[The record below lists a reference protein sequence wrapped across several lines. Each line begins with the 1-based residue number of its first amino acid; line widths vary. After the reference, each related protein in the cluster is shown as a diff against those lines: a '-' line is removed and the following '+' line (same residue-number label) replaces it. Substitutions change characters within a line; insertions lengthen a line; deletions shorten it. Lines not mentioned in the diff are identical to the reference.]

1 MHPLR
6 ILLIITLAIAAAV
19 AVAFGALLVKTGVS
33 RVESAVLA
41 AVVFIAYLIPWGGV
55 SWWAL
60 RRARDLESLIDKT
73 RTLVESDDSTTLTD
87 RSWHGELDELARAIE
102 ALRSLLTEQRAAAA
116 EHRSTIEQIVGT
128 LGEGL
133 MAVSESGRVVFA
145 NPRVAEMFGGT
156 TPMAGRSVLEVV
168 RQKAVAEAIEVALAG
183 KATVGRVLS
192 SHGAEPRRI
201 EIRAVP
207 VTSSGEIAAVAL
219 FIDVS
224 DIERL
229 QRVRRDFLDD
239 FSHEVRTPLAG
250 LRSAAETLLAGG
262 LPAEHEAAMHQ
273 VMARQIHRIDR
284 LVRDI
289 AELNRIESGE
299 LVLERKPVDLQEIV
313 SEVYNEL
320 ADRHPGTT
328 RILVKGTRAVVSAD
342 PVRVH
347 QIVANLVDNAL
358 KHGGSEVVVE
368 TGRDEEDC
376 VVRVFDNGEGIPPGE
391 VDRIFN
397 RFYRVDRSRSQDVPG
412 LGLGLAIVK
421 HLALLHAGSIR
432 AWNRPEGGAA
442 FELRLPAA

>member
-6 ILLIITLAIAAAV
+6 VLLIVSLAIAAAV
-19 AVAFGALLVKTGVS
+19 AVAFGALLAKSGVS
-33 RVESAVLA
+33 TVESVVLA
-41 AVVFIAYLIPWGGV
+41 GAVFIAYLIPWGGV

-60 RRARDLESLIDKT
+60 RRASDLESLIDRT
-73 RTLVESDDSTTLTD
+73 RTLVEYDDSTTITD
-87 RSWHGELDELARAIE
+87 RPWHGELDELARAIE
-102 ALRSLLTEQRAAAA
+102 ALRALLTEQRASAA
-116 EHRSTIEQIVGT
+116 EHRSAIDQIVGT

-133 MAVSESGRVVFA
+133 MAVSATGRVVFA
-145 NPRVAEMFGGT
+145 NPRVAEMFGSA
-156 TPMAGRSVLEVV
+156 TPTAGRSVLEVA
-168 RQKAVAEAIEVALAG
+168 RQKAVVEAIEGALAG
-183 KATVGRVLS
+183 KATVGRVVS

-207 VTSSGEIAAVAL
+207 VTSSSEIAAVAL

-229 QRVRRDFLDD
+229 QRIRRDFLDD

-250 LRSAAETLLAGG
+250 LRSAAETLSAGG
-262 LPAEHEAAMHQ
+262 LTAEHEGAMHQ
-273 VMARQIHRIDR
+273 VMARQIHRIER

-299 LVLERKPVDLQEIV
+299 LILERRPVDLRDIV
-313 SEVYNEL
+313 ADVCNEL
-320 ADRHPGTT
+320 ADRQPAETKIVVRGTP
-328 RILVKGTRAVVSAD
+328 AVVSAD
-342 PVRVH
+342 PVRAH
-347 QIVANLVDNAL
+347 QIVANLIDNAL

-368 TGRDEEDC
+368 TGREDGDC
-376 VVRVFDNGEGIPPGE
+376 VVRVLDNGEGIPPGE

-421 HLALLHAGSIR
+421 HLALLHSGSIR
-432 AWNRPEGGAA
+432 AWNRAEGGAA